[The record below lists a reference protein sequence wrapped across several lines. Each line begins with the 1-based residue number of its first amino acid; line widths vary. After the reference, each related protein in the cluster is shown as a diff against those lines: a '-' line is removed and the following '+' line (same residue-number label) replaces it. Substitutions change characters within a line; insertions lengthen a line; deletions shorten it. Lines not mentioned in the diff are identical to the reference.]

1 MLMAYFTHQITEK
14 IRVNIQICPQIV
26 KPFKLSAPHYQYSK
40 IISGTVMIN
49 QVRLSSN
56 ASLTLF
62 TRFQIHPLHEQLN
75 VINHYSSTNII

>member
-26 KPFKLSAPHYQYSK
+26 KPFKLSAPHYQYPK

-49 QVRLSSN
+49 QVRL
-56 ASLTLF
+56 
-62 TRFQIHPLHEQLN
+62 
-75 VINHYSSTNII
+75 